1 MENIEN
7 LVEQT
12 ENVETATE
20 ETAEKTFTQADVDR
34 MVKEKLDEVMPG
46 KIARR
51 EAKIRKE
58 IDREYGELV
67 DVLRAGTGKESVGEI
82 KDTLKRFYGKNGV
95 DVPSRPEFT
104 DQDIEYLARKDADD
118 IISSGFDD
126 VVYEVDRLAAKG
138 ADRMT
143 PRERALFK
151 TLAEHR
157 KSTER
162 GNELSQIGVTEDV
175 YNSKEFKDFAGKFAP
190 NTPIRDI
197 YDIYAKT
204 QPKKEIQTMGSM
216 KNNTV
221 DKGIKDFY
229 SFEEASKFTKKD
241 FDDNPELFKAVTA
254 SMPKWRK

>member
-20 ETAEKTFTQADVDR
+20 QTAEKTFTQADVDR

-58 IDREYGELV
+58 MDREYGELV

-82 KDTLKRFYGKNGV
+82 KDTLKQFYGKKGV
-95 DVPSRPEFT
+95 NMPSRPEFT

-126 VVYEVDRLAAKG
+126 VVYEVDRLASKG
-138 ADRMT
+138 ADKMT
-143 PRERALFK
+143 PRERAMFK
-151 TLAEHR
+151 VLAEHR

-175 YNSKEFKDFAGKFAP
+175 YNSKEFKDFAGKFAS

-204 QPKKEIQTMGSM
+204 TQPKKEIQTMGSM
-216 KNNTV
+216 KQNVQNN
-221 DKGIKDFY
+221 GPKDY
-229 SFEEASKFTKKD
+229 YTPDEIASLTEEDLAD
-241 FDDNPELFKAVTA
+241 PQVWANVRR
-254 SMPKWRK
+254 SMTERK

>member
-58 IDREYGELV
+58 MDREYGELV

-82 KDTLKRFYGKNGV
+82 KDTLKQFYGKKGV

-175 YNSKEFKDFAGKFAP
+175 YNSKEFKEFAADFNS
-190 NTPIRDI
+190 NTPIRKI
-197 YDIYAKT
+197 YELYAKTT

-216 KNNTV
+216 KQNVQNN
-221 DKGIKDFY
+221 GLKDY
-229 SFEEASKFTKKD
+229 YTPDEIASLTEEDLAD
-241 FDDNPELFKAVTA
+241 PQVWANVRR
-254 SMPKWRK
+254 SMTERK

>member
-20 ETAEKTFTQADVDR
+20 ETVEKTFTQADVDR
-34 MVKEKLDEVMPG
+34 MVKEKLDEVLPG

-58 IDREYGELV
+58 MDREYGELV

-82 KDTLKRFYGKNGV
+82 KDTFKQFYGRKGV
-95 DVPSRPEFT
+95 DVPVRPEFS
-104 DQDIEYLARKDADD
+104 DQDIEYLAKKDADD

-126 VVYEVDRLAAKG
+126 VVYEVDRLASKG
-138 ADRMT
+138 IDKMS

-157 KSTER
+157 QATER

-175 YNSKEFKDFAGKFAP
+175 YNSKDFKDFAAKFAP

-204 QPKKEIQTMGSM
+204 TQPKKEIQTMGSM
-216 KNNTV
+216 KQNVQNNGV
-221 DKGIKDFY
+221 KDY
-229 SFEEASKFTKKD
+229 YTPEEIERLTEEDLAD
-241 FDDNPELFKAVTA
+241 PQVWANVRR
-254 SMPKWRK
+254 SMTGK

>member
-12 ENVETATE
+12 ENVDAATE

-58 IDREYGELV
+58 MDREYGELV

-82 KDTLKRFYGKNGV
+82 KDTLKQFYGRKGV

-126 VVYEVDRLAAKG
+126 VVYEVDRLASKG
-138 ADRMT
+138 AERMT
-143 PRERALFK
+143 PRERAMFK
-151 TLAEHR
+151 VLAEHR

-175 YNSKEFKDFAGKFAP
+175 YNSKEFKDFAGKFAS

-204 QPKKEIQTMGSM
+204 TQPKKEIQTMGSM
-216 KNNTV
+216 KQNVQNN
-221 DKGIKDFY
+221 GLKDY
-229 SFEEASKFTKKD
+229 YTPDEIASLTEEDLAD
-241 FDDNPELFKAVTA
+241 PQVWANVRR
-254 SMPKWRK
+254 SMTERK